1 MAIFDLGSSFG
12 SDSEEMAKARPIN
25 ERLVG
30 TYVDD
35 LIGVRTDRAEFER
48 VLSALKSDA
57 ELRTPDLV
65 TIAQR
70 YVGGGKKAMSRAA
83 ALAAISKRFVE
94 IVRFHAKNRVA
105 EKVRPW

>member
-1 MAIFDLGSSFG
+1 MAIFDLGNSFG

-57 ELRTPDLV
+57 ELRTLSCCRSRGHVPKL
-65 TIAQR
+65 IASAPR
-70 YVGGGKKAMSRAA
+70 TPLG
-83 ALAAISKRFVE
+83 
-94 IVRFHAKNRVA
+94 
-105 EKVRPW
+105 